1 MQNRRMQ
8 LKHAYKYNNTKTKSV
23 ERKTSFANKSL
34 KHHILNIFDKIV
46 HIEKR
51 FIFVLAHF

>member
-23 ERKTSFANKSL
+23 ERKTSFANK
-34 KHHILNIFDKIV
+34 
-46 HIEKR
+46 
-51 FIFVLAHF
+51 